1 MAALKFPDIHCVK
14 QLFADNWLGR
24 KDSNLRIQGPKP
36 CDLPLVDAPVD
47 FACHVVNE
55 ENQASILNS
64 ANFIK

>member
-1 MAALKFPDIHCVK
+1 
-14 QLFADNWLGR
+14 
-24 KDSNLRIQGPKP
+24 
-36 CDLPLVDAPVD
+36 VD